1 MVYHVI
7 IALNS
12 VGKRKVGQIISALE
26 ENGLE
31 LVEIRKKITPA
42 KVMEFPDVNRLIL
55 QYKLYEME
63 AMECYRSKFSQD
75 VLKKKINHF
84 YGNHVE
90 LFFDAGEKIID
101 SNELWE
107 AIAEQCFNKGR
118 KLPIMFVIAMS
129 DENGFA
135 GSFIPKDFEPDLH
148 DYFNPRT
155 VIPLG
160 E

>member
-12 VGKRKVGQIISALE
+12 VGKRKVGEIVSMLE
-26 ENGLE
+26 KRGLE
-31 LVEIRKKITPA
+31 FIEIRKKVTSA
-42 KVMEFPDVNRLIL
+42 KVIEFPDVNQLIF

-90 LFFDAGEKIID
+90 LFFDAGEEIID

-107 AIAEQCFNKGR
+107 SIAEQCFDKGR

-129 DENGFA
+129 DENSFA
-135 GSFIPKDFEPDLH
+135 GSFISDDFEPDAH

-155 VIPLG
+155 AIPLG
-160 E
+160 K